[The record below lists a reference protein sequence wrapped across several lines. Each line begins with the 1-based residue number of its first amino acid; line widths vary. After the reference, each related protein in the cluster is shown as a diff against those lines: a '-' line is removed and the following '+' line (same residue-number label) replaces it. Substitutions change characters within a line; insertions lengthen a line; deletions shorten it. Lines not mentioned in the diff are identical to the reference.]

1 MSKKEIKNNTMR
13 VMHLGASLLI
23 PGMNS
28 INADDYNAYKAVI
41 KEKCEL
47 GELTD
52 LSDDEDCD
60 FAEGLLKYDE
70 KKAIALAETCND
82 IETLEGWKK
91 DEKRKKVLS
100 AINSQ
105 LKALNALIAEA
116 NKKGDN
122 K

>member
-13 VMHLGASLLI
+13 VMMIGSSMLI

-28 INADDYNAYKAVI
+28 INGDDYAVYKAVI
-41 KEKCEL
+41 KEKHEL

-52 LSDDEDCD
+52 LSEDEDCD

-70 KKAIALAETCND
+70 KKAVALAETCND
-82 IETLEGWKK
+82 IETLEGWLK
-91 DEKRKKVLS
+91 DEKRKKVVAS
-100 AINSQ
+100 INKQ

-116 NKKGDN
+116 NEKKDN